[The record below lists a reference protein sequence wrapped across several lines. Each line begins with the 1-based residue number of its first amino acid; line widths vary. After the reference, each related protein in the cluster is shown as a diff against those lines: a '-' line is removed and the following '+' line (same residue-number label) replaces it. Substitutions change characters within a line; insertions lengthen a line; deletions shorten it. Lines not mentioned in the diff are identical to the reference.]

1 MICLTMSPKSK
12 DYISEYSIFFAD
24 TSSNRFITYFDHD
37 LAECIGDRWLVNPSF
52 HPHANGESS
61 EDTNLDR
68 LVENLNQSNRQL
80 LQTIEKLKTENSK
93 LQLFINIAAHELR
106 TPIMPIVGYSE
117 ILQEDIGDRKEIKGI
132 IYNAKR
138 LDQLAGNIL
147 EGAKIENQTLQLD
160 YEQFNLKDILTDII
174 DDYNNLLT
182 IKESKDVK
190 LRYEP
195 KDILIVAD
203 KVRVGRVISNLLN
216 NAIKFTSKGE
226 ITISVIELKDNN
238 NNDEDDDG
246 NGEIQVNIKDTG
258 TGLSPAIL
266 PKLFSKF
273 VSTDSGGTGLGLFVS
288 RNIVEAH

>member
-1 MICLTMSPKSK
+1 M
-12 DYISEYSIFFAD
+12 
-24 TSSNRFITYFDHD
+24 
-37 LAECIGDRWLVNPSF
+37 NPSF

-68 LVENLNQSNRQL
+68 LVEDLNQSNQQL

-117 ILQEDIGDRKEIKGI
+117 ILQEDIGDRKEIRGI

-160 YEQFNLKDILTDII
+160 YGQFNLKDILTDII

-238 NNDEDDDG
+238 NDDDDDG

-288 RNIVEAH
+288 RNIVEAHGGKIQAQNNDDGIGAMFSFTIPKMANSQIYHSK

>member
-1 MICLTMSPKSK
+1 M
-12 DYISEYSIFFAD
+12 
-24 TSSNRFITYFDHD
+24 
-37 LAECIGDRWLVNPSF
+37 NPSF

-68 LVENLNQSNRQL
+68 LVEDLNQSNQQL
-80 LQTIEKLKTENSK
+80 LQTIEELRAENTK

-117 ILQEDIGDRKEIKGI
+117 ILQEDIGDRKEIRGI

-160 YEQFNLKDILTDII
+160 YGQFNLKDILTDII

-182 IKESKDVK
+182 VKGSKDVR
-190 LRYEP
+190 LYYEP

-238 NNDEDDDG
+238 NDDDDDG

-288 RNIVEAH
+288 RNIVEAHGGKIQAQNNDDGIGAMFSFTIPKVANS

>member
-1 MICLTMSPKSK
+1 MNPPSS
-12 DYISEYSIFFAD
+12 SFSAD
-24 TSSNRFITYFDHD
+24 I
-37 LAECIGDRWLVNPSF
+37 
-52 HPHANGESS
+52 NGEPSDNS
-61 EDTNLDR
+61 LKKMVED
-68 LVENLNQSNRQL
+68 LNQSNQQL
-80 LQTIEKLKTENSK
+80 LQTIEELRTENTK

-106 TPIMPIVGYSE
+106 TPIMPIIGYSE
-117 ILQEDIGDRKEIKGI
+117 ILAEDMGDRKEIRGI

-160 YEQFNLKDILTDII
+160 KREFNLRDILTDII

-182 IKESKDVK
+182 IKGSKDVT

-195 KDILIVAD
+195 KDILIMAD

-216 NAIKFTSKGE
+216 NAIKFTPRGE
-226 ITISVIELKDNN
+226 IAISVIELKHN
-238 NNDEDDDG
+238 NNDDDDDE
-246 NGEIQVNIKDTG
+246 NREIQVNIKDTG
-258 TGLSPAIL
+258 TGLSPVIL

-288 RNIVEAH
+288 RNIVEAHGGRIWAENNANGKGATFSFIIPKAANP

>member
-1 MICLTMSPKSK
+1 M
-12 DYISEYSIFFAD
+12 
-24 TSSNRFITYFDHD
+24 
-37 LAECIGDRWLVNPSF
+37 NPSF

-61 EDTNLDR
+61 EDKNLDR
-68 LVENLNQSNRQL
+68 LVEDLNQSNQQL
-80 LQTIEKLKTENSK
+80 LQTIEKLKTENTK

-117 ILQEDIGDRKEIKGI
+117 MLLEDIGDRKEIRGI

-147 EGAKIENQTLQLD
+147 EGAKIENQSLQLNK
-160 YEQFNLKDILTDII
+160 EQFNLKDILTDII

-216 NAIKFTSKGE
+216 NAIKFTSRGE
-226 ITISVIELKDNN
+226 ITISVIKLKHNNN
-238 NNDEDDDG
+238 NNDDDDG
-246 NGEIQVNIKDTG
+246 SGEIQVNIKDTG

-288 RNIVEAH
+288 RNIVEAHGGKIQAQNNDDGIGAMFSFTIPKMANSQIYHSK

>member
-1 MICLTMSPKSK
+1 MNPP
-12 DYISEYSIFFAD
+12 
-24 TSSNRFITYFDHD
+24 SS
-37 LAECIGDRWLVNPSF
+37 SF
-52 HPHANGESS
+52 SSDVNGESS
-61 EDTNLDR
+61 VDSLKKI
-68 LVENLNQSNRQL
+68 VENLNQSNQQL
-80 LQTIEKLKTENSK
+80 LQTIEEQRTEIVK

-117 ILQEDIGDRKEIKGI
+117 ILQEDIGDRKEIRGI

-147 EGAKIENQTLQLD
+147 EGAKIENKTLQLNK
-160 YEQFNLKDILTDII
+160 EQFNLKDILTDII

-182 IKESKDVK
+182 VKGSKDVT
-190 LRYEP
+190 LHYEP

-216 NAIKFTSKGE
+216 NAIKFTSRGE
-226 ITISVIELKDNN
+226 ITISVIELKHNN
-238 NNDEDDDG
+238 DDDG
-246 NGEIQVNIKDTG
+246 NGEIQVDIKDTG

-273 VSTDSGGTGLGLFVS
+273 VSTDPGGTGLGLFVS
-288 RNIVEAH
+288 KNIVEAHGGKIQAQNNADGKGAMFSFTIPRE

>member
-1 MICLTMSPKSK
+1 M
-12 DYISEYSIFFAD
+12 
-24 TSSNRFITYFDHD
+24 
-37 LAECIGDRWLVNPSF
+37 NPSF

-61 EDTNLDR
+61 EDKNLDR
-68 LVENLNQSNRQL
+68 LVEDLNQSNQQL
-80 LQTIEKLKTENSK
+80 LQTIEKLKTENTK

-117 ILQEDIGDRKEIKGI
+117 ILQEDIGDRKEIRGI

-160 YEQFNLKDILTDII
+160 YGRFNLKDILTDII

-226 ITISVIELKDNN
+226 ITISVIELKQN
-238 NNDEDDDG
+238 NNDDDDDDDG

-288 RNIVEAH
+288 RNIVEAHGGKIQAQNNDDGIGAMFSFTIPKMANSQIYHSK

>member
-1 MICLTMSPKSK
+1 M
-12 DYISEYSIFFAD
+12 
-24 TSSNRFITYFDHD
+24 
-37 LAECIGDRWLVNPSF
+37 NPSF

-68 LVENLNQSNRQL
+68 LVENLNQSNQQL

-117 ILQEDIGDRKEIKGI
+117 ILQEDIGDRKEIRGI

-147 EGAKIENQTLQLD
+147 EGTRIENQTLQLN
-160 YEQFNLKDILTDII
+160 YEQFNLKDMLTDII

-216 NAIKFTSKGE
+216 NAIKFTARGE
-226 ITISVIELKDNN
+226 ITISVIELEHYD
-238 NNDEDDDG
+238 DDDDG
-246 NGEIQVNIKDTG
+246 NGEIQINIKDTG

-288 RNIVEAH
+288 RNIVEAHGGKIQAQNNDDGIGAMFSITIPKVANSQIYHSKE

>member
-1 MICLTMSPKSK
+1 MNPPSS
-12 DYISEYSIFFAD
+12 SFSAD
-24 TSSNRFITYFDHD
+24 
-37 LAECIGDRWLVNPSF
+37 V
-52 HPHANGESS
+52 NGESS
-61 EDTNLDR
+61 DGSLKR
-68 LVENLNQSNRQL
+68 MVENLSQSNQQL
-80 LQTIEKLKTENSK
+80 LQTIEELRAENTK

-117 ILQEDIGDRKEIKGI
+117 ILQEDIGDRKEIRGI

-195 KDILIVAD
+195 KDIPIVAD

-216 NAIKFTSKGE
+216 NAIKFTARGE
-226 ITISVIELKDNN
+226 ITISVIELKHYD
-238 NNDEDDDG
+238 DDDDDDG
-246 NGEIQVNIKDTG
+246 NGEIQINIKDTG

-266 PKLFSKF
+266 PNLFSKF

-288 RNIVEAH
+288 RNIVEAHGGKIQAQNNDDGIGAMFSITIPKVANSQIYHSKE

>member
-1 MICLTMSPKSK
+1 MNPPSS
-12 DYISEYSIFFAD
+12 SFSAD
-24 TSSNRFITYFDHD
+24 
-37 LAECIGDRWLVNPSF
+37 V
-52 HPHANGESS
+52 NGESS
-61 EDTNLDR
+61 DGSLKR
-68 LVENLNQSNRQL
+68 MVENLSQSNQQL
-80 LQTIEKLKTENSK
+80 LQTIEELRAENSK

-117 ILQEDIGDRKEIKGI
+117 ILQEDIGDRKEIRGI

-216 NAIKFTSKGE
+216 NAIKFTARGE
-226 ITISVIELKDNN
+226 ITISVRELKHY
-238 NNDEDDDG
+238 DDDG
-246 NGEIQVNIKDTG
+246 NGDIQINIKDTG

-266 PKLFSKF
+266 PNLFSKF

-288 RNIVEAH
+288 RNIVEAHGGKIQAQHNDDGIGAMFSITIPKVANSKIYHSKE

>member
-1 MICLTMSPKSK
+1 MNPPSS
-12 DYISEYSIFFAD
+12 SFSAD
-24 TSSNRFITYFDHD
+24 VN
-37 LAECIGDRWLVNPSF
+37 GDPS
-52 HPHANGESS
+52 ADS
-61 EDTNLDR
+61 LKR
-68 LVENLNQSNRQL
+68 VVENLNQSNQQH

-117 ILQEDIGDRKEIKGI
+117 ILQEDIGDRKEIRGI

-160 YEQFNLKDILTDII
+160 YGQFNLKDILTDII

-216 NAIKFTSKGE
+216 NAIKFTSRGE

-238 NNDEDDDG
+238 NDDDDDG

-258 TGLSPAIL
+258 TGLSPKIL
-266 PKLFSKF
+266 PMLFSKF

-288 RNIVEAH
+288 RNIVEAHGGKIQAQNNDDGIGAMFSFTIPKMANSQIYHSK

>member
-1 MICLTMSPKSK
+1 
-12 DYISEYSIFFAD
+12 
-24 TSSNRFITYFDHD
+24 
-37 LAECIGDRWLVNPSF
+37 VNPSF

-68 LVENLNQSNRQL
+68 LVENLNQSNQQL

-117 ILQEDIGDRKEIKGI
+117 ILQEDIGDRKEIRGI

-238 NNDEDDDG
+238 NDDDDDG

-288 RNIVEAH
+288 RNIVEAHGGKIQAQNNDDGIGATFSFTIPKMANSQIYHSK

>member
-1 MICLTMSPKSK
+1 M
-12 DYISEYSIFFAD
+12 
-24 TSSNRFITYFDHD
+24 
-37 LAECIGDRWLVNPSF
+37 NPSF

-61 EDTNLDR
+61 EDKNLDR
-68 LVENLNQSNRQL
+68 LVEDLNQSNQQL

-117 ILQEDIGDRKEIKGI
+117 ILQEDIGDRKEIRGI

-160 YEQFNLKDILTDII
+160 YGQFNLKDILTDII

-226 ITISVIELKDNN
+226 ITISVIELKHN
-238 NNDEDDDG
+238 NNDDDDDG

-288 RNIVEAH
+288 RNIVEAHGGKIQAQNNDDGIGAMFSFTIPKMANSQIYHSK

>member
-1 MICLTMSPKSK
+1 MNPPSS
-12 DYISEYSIFFAD
+12 SFSAD
-24 TSSNRFITYFDHD
+24 
-37 LAECIGDRWLVNPSF
+37 V
-52 HPHANGESS
+52 NGESS
-61 EDTNLDR
+61 DGSLKR
-68 LVENLNQSNRQL
+68 MVENLSQSNQQL
-80 LQTIEKLKTENSK
+80 LQTIEELRAENSK
-93 LQLFINIAAHELR
+93 LQLFISIAAHELR

-117 ILQEDIGDRKEIKGI
+117 ILQEDIGDRKELRGI

-147 EGAKIENQTLQLD
+147 EGAKIENQTLQLN

-216 NAIKFTSKGE
+216 NAIKFTARGE
-226 ITISVIELKDNN
+226 ITISVIELEHY
-238 NNDEDDDG
+238 DE
-246 NGEIQVNIKDTG
+246 NGEIQINIKDTG

-288 RNIVEAH
+288 RNIVEAHGGKIQAQHNDDGIGAMFSITIPKVANSQIYQSKE

>member
-1 MICLTMSPKSK
+1 M
-12 DYISEYSIFFAD
+12 
-24 TSSNRFITYFDHD
+24 
-37 LAECIGDRWLVNPSF
+37 NPSF

-68 LVENLNQSNRQL
+68 LVEDLNQSNQQL

-117 ILQEDIGDRKEIKGI
+117 ILQEDIGDRKEIRGI

-160 YEQFNLKDILTDII
+160 YGQFNLKDILTDII

-226 ITISVIELKDNN
+226 ITISVIELKHN
-238 NNDEDDDG
+238 NNDDDDDG

-288 RNIVEAH
+288 RNIVEAHGGKIQAQNNDDGRGAMFSFTIPKMANSQIYHSK

>member
-1 MICLTMSPKSK
+1 M
-12 DYISEYSIFFAD
+12 
-24 TSSNRFITYFDHD
+24 
-37 LAECIGDRWLVNPSF
+37 NPSF
-52 HPHANGESS
+52 HPHTNGESS
-61 EDTNLDR
+61 EDTNLEMM
-68 LVENLNQSNRQL
+68 VESLNQSNQQL
-80 LQTIEKLKTENSK
+80 LQTIEKLREEIVK

-117 ILQEDIGDRKEIKGI
+117 ILQEEIGERKEIKGI

-147 EGAKIENQTLQLD
+147 EGAKIENQTLQLRK
-160 YEQFNLKDILTDII
+160 EQFNLKDILTDII
-174 DDYNNLLT
+174 DDYDNLLAV
-182 IKESKDVK
+182 KGRKDVK

-195 KDILIVAD
+195 KDILLVAD

-216 NAIKFTSKGE
+216 NAIKFTASGE
-226 ITISVIELKDNN
+226 IIISTTQTMHNN
-238 NNDEDDDG
+238 GSGGIN
-246 NGEIQVNIKDTG
+246 VCIKDTG

-288 RNIVEAH
+288 KNIVEAHGGKIQAQNNDDGKGATFSFIIPKAATS

>member
-1 MICLTMSPKSK
+1 L
-12 DYISEYSIFFAD
+12 
-24 TSSNRFITYFDHD
+24 
-37 LAECIGDRWLVNPSF
+37 NPSF
-52 HPHANGESS
+52 HPHTNGESS
-61 EDTNLDR
+61 EDSNLER
-68 LVENLNQSNRQL
+68 MVENLNQSNQQL

-106 TPIMPIVGYSE
+106 TPVMPIVGYAE
-117 ILQEDIGDRKEIKGI
+117 ILQEEIGERKEIKGI

-147 EGAKIENQTLQLD
+147 EGAKIENQTLQLRK
-160 YEQFNLKDILTDII
+160 EQFNLKDILTDII
-174 DDYNNLLT
+174 DDYDNLLAV
-182 IKESKDVK
+182 KGRKDVK

-195 KDILIVAD
+195 KDILLVAD

-216 NAIKFTSKGE
+216 NAIKFTAKGK
-226 ITISVIELKDNN
+226 ITLNTEDIEQNELNN
-238 NNDEDDDG
+238 RETKLEQKNEQQSR
-246 NGEIQVNIKDTG
+246 EIQVSIKDTG

-288 RNIVEAH
+288 KNIVEAHGGKIQAQNNDDGKGATFSFIIPKAATS

>member
-1 MICLTMSPKSK
+1 
-12 DYISEYSIFFAD
+12 
-24 TSSNRFITYFDHD
+24 
-37 LAECIGDRWLVNPSF
+37 VNPSF

-68 LVENLNQSNRQL
+68 LVENLNQSNQQL

-117 ILQEDIGDRKEIKGI
+117 ILQEDIGDRKEIRGI

-160 YEQFNLKDILTDII
+160 YGQFNLKDILTDII

-226 ITISVIELKDNN
+226 ITISVIELKHN
-238 NNDEDDDG
+238 NNDDDDDG

-288 RNIVEAH
+288 RNIVEAHGGKIQAQNNDDGIGSMFSFTIPKMANSQIYHSK

>member
-1 MICLTMSPKSK
+1 MNPPSS
-12 DYISEYSIFFAD
+12 SFSAD
-24 TSSNRFITYFDHD
+24 VN
-37 LAECIGDRWLVNPSF
+37 GDPS
-52 HPHANGESS
+52 ADS
-61 EDTNLDR
+61 LKR
-68 LVENLNQSNRQL
+68 VVENLNQSNQQL

-117 ILQEDIGDRKEIKGI
+117 ILQEDIGERKEIRGI

-160 YEQFNLKDILTDII
+160 YGQFNLKDILTDII

-182 IKESKDVK
+182 IKGSKDVK

-216 NAIKFTSKGE
+216 NAIKFTSRGE
-226 ITISVIELKDNN
+226 ITISVIELNHN
-238 NNDEDDDG
+238 NNDDDDDG

-273 VSTDSGGTGLGLFVS
+273 VSTYSGGTGLGLFVS
-288 RNIVEAH
+288 RNIVEAHGGKIQAQNNDDGIGAMFSFTIPRVANS

>member
-1 MICLTMSPKSK
+1 MNPP
-12 DYISEYSIFFAD
+12 
-24 TSSNRFITYFDHD
+24 SS
-37 LAECIGDRWLVNPSF
+37 SF
-52 HPHANGESS
+52 SSDVNGESS
-61 EDTNLDR
+61 VDSLKKI
-68 LVENLNQSNRQL
+68 VENLNQSNQQL
-80 LQTIEKLKTENSK
+80 LQTIEEQRTEIVK

-117 ILQEDIGDRKEIKGI
+117 ILQEDIGDRKEIRGI

-216 NAIKFTSKGE
+216 NAIKFTARGE
-226 ITISVIELKDNN
+226 ITISVRELKHY
-238 NNDEDDDG
+238 DDDG
-246 NGEIQVNIKDTG
+246 NGDIQINIKDTG

-266 PKLFSKF
+266 PNLFSKF

-288 RNIVEAH
+288 RNIVEAHGGKIQAQHNDDGIGAMFSITIPKVANSQIYHSKK

>member
-1 MICLTMSPKSK
+1 M
-12 DYISEYSIFFAD
+12 
-24 TSSNRFITYFDHD
+24 
-37 LAECIGDRWLVNPSF
+37 NPSF

-61 EDTNLDR
+61 EDKNLDR
-68 LVENLNQSNRQL
+68 LVEDLNQSNQQL
-80 LQTIEKLKTENSK
+80 LQTIEKLKTENTK

-117 ILQEDIGDRKEIKGI
+117 MLQEDIGDRKEIRGI

-147 EGAKIENQTLQLD
+147 EGAKIENQSLQLNK
-160 YEQFNLKDILTDII
+160 EQFNLKDILTDII

-226 ITISVIELKDNN
+226 ITISVIELKQNN
-238 NNDEDDDG
+238 NNDDDDDDDG

-288 RNIVEAH
+288 RNIVEAHGGKIQAQNNDDGIGAMFSFTIPKMANSQIYHSK